1 MGGKEQWGG
10 LAAGADTQWP
20 QEGRKGHLSWA
31 TKKKAGPPSLPQKL
45 EQRRAL
51 TWPLSPHGQQWL
63 ASLVLPASLLCALGQ
78 PSFS

>member
-1 MGGKEQWGG
+1 MDWQQGQVHSGHRRV
-10 LAAGADTQWP
+10 
-20 QEGRKGHLSWA
+20 GRGHLSWA

-45 EQRRAL
+45 EQGRAL

-78 PSFS
+78 PGFS